1 MEDAQHVRFTMMENA
16 VQEIKQRVGNLE
28 EKMNLLD
35 KSSSIYSAI
44 FEKNLQTQEKLSSSI
59 DNLSRTTMELQGA
72 IQLLQTDIKAST
84 ENQEKMS
91 KYIEKV
97 EIDTQRRF
105 EDFSVNLMRIKEEV
119 KTVDEKSHF
128 DIMIFVKNN
137 IVAIILGLVVLVQF
151 VQQVLKN
158 VP

>member
-1 MEDAQHVRFTMMENA
+1 
-16 VQEIKQRVGNLE
+16 
-28 EKMNLLD
+28 
-35 KSSSIYSAI
+35 
-44 FEKNLQTQEKLSSSI
+44 
-59 DNLSRTTMELQGA
+59 MELQGA

-151 VQQVLKN
+151 VQQVLKDT
-158 VP
+158 P